1 MAKSV
6 GDLLAALELAAREQE
21 IDVER
26 CARRDVNG
34 HREPAADRELD
45 AGRFESGDDGAKLF
59 DQVEHDA
66 RILAP
71 QPRAYA
77 NFITP

>member
-1 MAKSV
+1 VTTSRSRLRRSPV
-6 GDLLAALELAAREQE
+6 SGSGFESRW
-21 IDVER
+21 IST
-26 CARRDVNG
+26 ARRDVDG

-66 RILAP
+66 WILAP
-71 QPRAYA
+71 QPPAYA